1 MLCDALGVHVSG
13 YYAWL
18 KEPLSPRA
26 IEDQKLLGRIKQF
39 WLESGGV
46 YGYRKVYSDLQE
58 LGGGCR
64 ENRGYRFMRIAG
76 LRARVGDHDIEVTHP
91 MLLFQQVAKSV
102 QCSHTE

>member
-1 MLCDALGVHVSG
+1 MDITPGCVCRSKRDIANTRLTEV
-13 YYAWL
+13 
-18 KEPLSPRA
+18 
-26 IEDQKLLGRIKQF
+26 IKQF